1 MSDSAANSP
10 LGPSLPAEAWSLCGG
25 GVGSALGFPL
35 DRAGEYGSGGALSHP
50 WRSQRVRAG
59 ARGGEWGER
68 KGGREEGEG
77 KWLWPASPVAEG
89 EQTLLSR
96 LLGPFPFDPP
106 SLAAPMLTLGLIL
119 FPTWAGT
126 PGAGRR
132 APGVTNARPRP
143 GLPPPR
149 SCSQLFIKSMCVP
162 LAPPGAGAGAGPCPG
177 PLWKHSGAHV

>member
-1 MSDSAANSP
+1 MGRTERERDEGRKEELYL
-10 LGPSLPAEAWSLCGG
+10 LGIFPSSLNK
-25 GVGSALGFPL
+25 VI
-35 DRAGEYGSGGALSHP
+35 
-50 WRSQRVRAG
+50 
-59 ARGGEWGER
+59 
-68 KGGREEGEG
+68 
-77 KWLWPASPVAEG
+77 
-89 EQTLLSR
+89 SR

-126 PGAGRR
+126 PGGGRR

-177 PLWKHSGAHV
+177 PLWKHSGTHV